1 LNSIFSNFTALNP
14 PNGLEQFD
22 RADYHQVDLNN
33 DFDSLEL
40 NYRRRWQGPGCMFQ
54 GSWLVGA
61 RYAKVKDNLTWLSL
75 VPSTDPALPNGEG
88 HYTVTATNNMPGGQI
103 GGDLW
108 VCLVPGVHV
117 GVEGKAALLGNN
129 VKQKT
134 YIWSV
139 DPVNGFTGLLPTE
152 EIRAHKVAGLGECN
166 IMATWRL
173 NPKLTFRA
181 GYTMVRLEGVATG
194 IDNFNPAIPTL
205 ATRTPFLSDGGQLTY
220 RGFTVGGE
228 WMW

>member
-1 LNSIFSNFTALNP
+1 MISPRNP

-22 RADYHQVDLNN
+22 LANYHQVDLNN
-33 DFDSLEL
+33 NFDSLEL
-40 NYRRRWQGPGCMFQ
+40 NYRRRWQGPGSMFQ

-61 RYAKVKDNLTWLSL
+61 RYVKVTDNLTWLSL
-75 VPSTDPALPNGEG
+75 VPPEPDALPGERGGEG
-88 HYTVTATNNMPGGQI
+88 HYTVTATNYMPGGQI

-129 VKQKT
+129 VRQKT
-134 YIWSV
+134 DIWSV
-139 DPVNGFTGLLPTE
+139 DPVNGFNGILPTE
-152 EIRAHKVAGLGECN
+152 DIRATKVAGLGELS

-181 GYTMVRLEGVATG
+181 GYTMVRIEGVATG
-194 IDNFNPAIPTL
+194 IDNFNPDIPHLT
-205 ATRTPFLSDGGQLTY
+205 TRTPFLNDGGQLTY